1 MPTNLSWLNDILLGL
16 ILPSVLAIGGAKL
29 LEFMEK
35 AYKENPDLVR
45 TTVVSL
51 YPFIDVYVEK
61 YAAESKT
68 KYDDKAVAELMRTV
82 ETFAGLHQITLPN
95 LDND

>member
-1 MPTNLSWLNDILLGL
+1 MATNLSWLNDLLLGI
-16 ILPSVLAIGGAKL
+16 ILPSVLAIGGVKL

-35 AYKENPDLVR
+35 AYTENPELVK

-51 YPFIDVYVEK
+51 YPFVDVYVEK
-61 YAAESKT
+61 YAAQSKT

-82 ETFAGLHQITLPN
+82 ETFAGLHGITLPN
-95 LDND
+95 LDAD